1 LDTAIPGGQSSR
13 PAEGGLGD
21 RDLYFLRMML
31 GVNASWL
38 VTAHNGHVVK
48 IEPVGK
54 PLHASSVPTWWIAY
68 AEANDL
74 ELKI

>member
-1 LDTAIPGGQSSR
+1 VDTAIPGGQSSR
-13 PAEGGLGD
+13 PVEGGLSEH
-21 RDLYFLRMML
+21 DLYFLRMIL

-48 IEPVGK
+48 VKPVGK
-54 PLHASSVPTWWIAY
+54 ALHAASIPVWWLRY

-74 ELKI
+74 ELKV